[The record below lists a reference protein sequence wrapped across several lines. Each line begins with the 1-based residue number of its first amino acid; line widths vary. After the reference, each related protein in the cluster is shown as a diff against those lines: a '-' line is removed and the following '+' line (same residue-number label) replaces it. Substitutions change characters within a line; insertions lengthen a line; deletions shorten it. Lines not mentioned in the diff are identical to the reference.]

1 MLPFIPDR
9 HLGCILPITGSLSK
23 PETTKT
29 SCCKSAH
36 PGSRQ
41 VTSWLRK
48 TIVMLHSLIIY

>member
-9 HLGCILPITGSLSK
+9 HLGCSLPITGSLSK

-41 VTSWLRK
+41 VTSWL
-48 TIVMLHSLIIY
+48 